1 MEQIFFSITYPPI
14 PITQIGPL
22 AFSLHGVFAALGF
35 YFGANHALKLAEKDG
50 ADTVLFSDALTWAIF
65 GAIIGARFFTIPAH
79 ILEPGYGLDDVFTLA
94 GSYSIMGGMA
104 GGIIAAFLKISYFNK
119 QSFKQYGDYAA
130 TGLILGTI
138 IGRIGDLAIVEHLGR
153 ASNFILAYEIKP
165 GYDVAPQHNG
175 LECSPPLL
183 TCGSFHHV
191 ALYDLLFAFLIF
203 FLFINMKK
211 RFNFGQGSWIGLWAF
226 WYGIQRFILDTLRFG
241 MGDSTIGNVTY
252 NQIGGL
258 LLALIGFIVFFK
270 NKNLEQT

>member
-22 AFSLHGVFAALGF
+22 SFSLHGVFAALGF

-258 LLALIGFIVFFK
+258 LLALIGLIVFFK
-270 NKNLEQT
+270 NKNLEQI

>member
-22 AFSLHGVFAALGF
+22 SFSLHGVFAALGF

-211 RFNFGQGSWIGLWAF
+211 RFNFGQGSWLGLWAL

-258 LLALIGFIVFFK
+258 LLALIGLIVFFK
-270 NKNLEQT
+270 NKNLEQI

>member
-211 RFNFGQGSWIGLWAF
+211 RFNFGQGSWIGLWAL

-258 LLALIGFIVFFK
+258 LLALIGLIVFFK
-270 NKNLEQT
+270 NKNLEQI

>member
-191 ALYDLLFAFLIF
+191 ALYDLLLAFLIF

-258 LLALIGFIVFFK
+258 LLALIGLIVFFK
-270 NKNLEQT
+270 NKNLEQI

>member
-22 AFSLHGVFAALGF
+22 SFSLHGVFAALGF

-211 RFNFGQGSWIGLWAF
+211 RFNFGQGSWIGLWAL

-258 LLALIGFIVFFK
+258 LLALIGLIVFFK
-270 NKNLEQT
+270 NKNLEQI

>member
-258 LLALIGFIVFFK
+258 LLALIGLIVFFK
-270 NKNLEQT
+270 NKNLEQI

>member
-1 MEQIFFSITYPPI
+1 MQQIFFSITYPPI

-22 AFSLHGVFAALGF
+22 SFSLHGVFAALGF

-258 LLALIGFIVFFK
+258 LLALIGLIVFFK
-270 NKNLEQT
+270 NKNLEQI